1 MADRL
6 KLGVAGALGRMG
18 RQVQTMAEG
27 REDMV
32 IAARFDREGAVG
44 EGLVSRAEA
53 LAACDVIIDFS
64 LASAAAALALEA
76 AKAGRCRLV
85 IGATGFTPEEEA
97 AVVEAS
103 KSVAILKSGNFS
115 LGLNVLLGLVRQAA
129 AALPMADF
137 DLEVFEAHHKRKVDA
152 PSGTALMLGAAGAQG
167 RGQDLDK
174 VAVRVRD
181 GVTGPREAGSIGF
194 SVLRGGGI
202 VGEHS
207 VVLAGEEEILTLSHS
222 ARDRALFARGAVAAA
237 AWIAARPPGLY
248 SMQDVLGF

>member
-18 RQVQTMAEG
+18 RQVQAMAEG

-44 EGLVSRAEA
+44 EGIVSRAEA

-64 LASAAAALALEA
+64 LASAAASLALEA

-97 AVVEAS
+97 AVAEAAQ
-103 KSVAILKSGNFS
+103 SVAILKSGNFS

-129 AALPMADF
+129 AALPAADF

-237 AWIAARPPGLY
+237 AWIAAKPPGLY

>member
-18 RQVQTMAEG
+18 RQVQAMAEG

-53 LAACDVIIDFS
+53 LAVCDVIIDFS
-64 LASAAAALALEA
+64 LASAAASLALQA

-103 KSVAILKSGNFS
+103 NAVAILKSGNFS

-129 AALPMADF
+129 AALPAADF

-237 AWIAARPPGLY
+237 AWIAAKPPGLY